1 MPIRAF
7 RFYYHPRDEQFGRYL
22 ALTHGAFAEWFERR
36 LEPIDKPP
44 RRRAKAAAVVHMT
57 FHEVA
62 AHALRPG
69 EWTRQGDL
77 CEFHF
82 VCDLS
87 PLRDSPP
94 IENIAKLMQFAAA
107 MTAGSS
113 SRRVRA
119 FGSVLARPLSEEDR
133 RSLAPYLTWPRES
146 AFRKMGYEGERLEEA
161 MDTARREAQ
170 QLYAQARYPGARPGA
185 VVVRGKRR

>member
-36 LEPIDKPP
+36 LGPVDPPP
-44 RRRAKAAAVVHMT
+44 RRRANAVGVIHMT

-107 MTAGSS
+107 MTAQAPWPQ
-113 SRRVRA
+113 VRA
-119 FGSVLARPLSEEDR
+119 LSDVLAQPLSNEDR
-133 RSLAPYLTWPRES
+133 RTLAPYLTSPRES
-146 AFRKMGYEGERLEEA
+146 VFRALSYDGERLA
-161 MDTARREAQ
+161 DRMRQAQREAREF
-170 QLYAQARYPGARPGA
+170 YKEARYPGAKPGA
-185 VVVRGKRR
+185 IFVGDESR